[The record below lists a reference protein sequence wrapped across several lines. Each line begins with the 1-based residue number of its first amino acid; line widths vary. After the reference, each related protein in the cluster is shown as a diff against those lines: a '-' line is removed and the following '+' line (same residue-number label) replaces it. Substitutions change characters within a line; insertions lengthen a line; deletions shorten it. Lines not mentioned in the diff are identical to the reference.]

1 MGILQSLLTPPTTL
15 PTQVPFLELVA
26 LGCQALGGHVGCR
39 IRMRGSVRRLG
50 EDLLSLLSFLW
61 FLRFRVGF
69 WGKEERADLCTDKSP
84 CHGAGIQLM
93 NVIGKAICLRRKRKE
108 VK

>member
-1 MGILQSLLTPPTTL
+1 
-15 PTQVPFLELVA
+15 
-26 LGCQALGGHVGCR
+26 
-39 IRMRGSVRRLG
+39 MRGWGSVRRLG

-84 CHGAGIQLM
+84 CHGAGIQLV